1 MSENKRQKYV
11 SSGNFL
17 AVQWLGFGTFIARD
31 CVQSLFGELKSSRP
45 LVQPKRKKVHIFMV
59 NRLEGSI
66 ISGNWN
72 YSIRIELGFFR
83 KQMLG

>member
-11 SSGNFL
+11 SSGNSL

-31 CVQSLFGELKSSRP
+31 CVQSLVGELKSSRP
-45 LVQPKRKKVHIFMV
+45 LVRPKRKKVHIFMV

-66 ISGNWN
+66 YLW
-72 YSIRIELGFFR
+72 
-83 KQMLG
+83 